1 MRQLTQTRSLITEI
15 ISLTQYGS
23 YATLIENTFEAFNE
37 PNHTLVILKTR
48 IPYQRAV
55 AKNPEHHIF
64 EPKYIHKFH
73 NILISY
79 ISMMWSQENSST
91 EASPR
96 LHHSLSSHP
105 AEFLA

>member
-64 EPKYIHKFH
+64 EPVYNLGKCLIQWSSFKLSQRPGLAAKTLRQFVRRKDSR
-73 NILISY
+73 IL
-79 ISMMWSQENSST
+79 
-91 EASPR
+91 
-96 LHHSLSSHP
+96 
-105 AEFLA
+105 